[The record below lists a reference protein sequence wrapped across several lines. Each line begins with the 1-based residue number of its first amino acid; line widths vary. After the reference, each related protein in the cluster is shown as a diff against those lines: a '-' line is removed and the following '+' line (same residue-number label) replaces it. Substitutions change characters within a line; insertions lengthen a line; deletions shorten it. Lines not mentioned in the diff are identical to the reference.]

1 MQPKTVLI
9 DLDNTSVD
17 FLTAKREQLCLQT
30 RPYPQGRKGF
40 YLNLKPMPDAV
51 EAIHAIENDP
61 RYKVYF
67 CTAPSMSLLNTFCWS
82 EKAESVIR
90 LFGDKFYYRLIMAF
104 DKSMVIG
111 DILIDDIPEGRGQE
125 RFDGEL
131 VLFGSDQYPNWQ
143 SIMNHLGIADEHRVP
158 LINTDMDI
166 QHPT

>member
-17 FLTAKREQLCLQT
+17 FLTAKQEQHCPME
-30 RPYPQGRKGF
+30 RPFPQGRKGF

-61 RYKVYF
+61 RYNVYF

-90 LFGDKFYYRLIMAF
+90 LFGEKFYHRLIMAF
-104 DKSMVIG
+104 DKSMVNG
-111 DILIDDIPEGRGQE
+111 EILIDDLSKGRGQE
-125 RFDGEL
+125 RFKGEFI
-131 VLFGSDQYPNWQ
+131 LFGSEQYPDWQ
-143 SIMNHLGIADEHRVP
+143 SIMNHLNIADEHRVP
-158 LINTDMDI
+158 LINTEMDI
-166 QHPT
+166 QHHT